1 MSGGVSL
8 RADGVEVGGGGVLA
22 VGERDVL
29 EASALDD
36 GERNGGH
43 FDCSWYSVCLKDRI
57 CRESKSQLEIRRRWF
72 I

>member
-1 MSGGVSL
+1 LRRTSRTSLDLIESRGDVSGGVGL
-8 RADGVEVGGGGVLA
+8 CADRVEVGGGGVLA

-43 FDCSWYSVCLKDRI
+43 FDCSWYSVV
-57 CRESKSQLEIRRRWF
+57 
-72 I
+72 